1 MSHITLMGIEK
12 YGAMCSVL
20 LSFQSMFHEEKLEKH
35 LCCKGAS
42 LPGKDERTLH
52 HQPIALGA

>member
-35 LCCKGAS
+35 IKNI
-42 LPGKDERTLH
+42 RTYLFVLW
-52 HQPIALGA
+52 IEYGLKN